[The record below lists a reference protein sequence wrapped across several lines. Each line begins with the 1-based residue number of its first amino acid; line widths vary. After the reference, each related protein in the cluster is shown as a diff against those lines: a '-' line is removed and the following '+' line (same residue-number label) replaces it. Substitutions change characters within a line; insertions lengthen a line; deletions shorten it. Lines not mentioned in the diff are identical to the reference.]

1 MNTLYVWLEYTLA
14 SSWRTGTCCND
25 SCLRYRW
32 SEEPVMLDECIHKT
46 TIKGVNMDA
55 FYGLS
60 EMAQHHQIC
69 RWLTIGGDE

>member
-1 MNTLYVWLEYTLA
+1 MNTLYVWLEYTLE
-14 SSWRTGTCCND
+14 WWCTG
-25 SCLRYRW
+25 SGLRYRW

-55 FYGLS
+55 FYELD